1 MRIIHYIP
9 LRKKYAV
16 YSNEKAF
23 TLIEVLYALAIF
35 SIIIFFIQPVLQMIL
50 DHRDSNASLQNMEW
64 QVFCAQLKKEIRFAS
79 HVEVVSGKLFLKNDN
94 DETVIYEKYGS
105 NLRRRVNFT
114 GHEIVLQN
122 VDQYIFSLQR
132 NAVKVTVKHLNGKV
146 QSFIGYSLINRDI
159 SA

>member
-1 MRIIHYIP
+1 VAGLLCTIEKRDP
-9 LRKKYAV
+9 LCKSCRGCLW
-16 YSNEKAF
+16 KA
-23 TLIEVLYALAIF
+23 I
-35 SIIIFFIQPVLQMIL
+35 
-50 DHRDSNASLQNMEW
+50 
-64 QVFCAQLKKEIRFAS
+64 
-79 HVEVVSGKLFLKNDN
+79 LKNDN

>member
-1 MRIIHYIP
+1 
-9 LRKKYAV
+9 
-16 YSNEKAF
+16 
-23 TLIEVLYALAIF
+23 
-35 SIIIFFIQPVLQMIL
+35 MIL
-50 DHRDSNASLQNMEW
+50 DHRDSDVTLQNMEW

-79 HVEVVSGKLFLKNDN
+79 HVEVVSGKLFLKKDN
-94 DETVIYEKYGS
+94 ETVIYEQYGS

-122 VDQYIFSLQR
+122 VDQYSFSLQR

-146 QSFIGYSLINRDI
+146 QSFIGYSLINRDT